1 MTLRERIR
9 AAQTRTEAIGADER
23 QGRRGIVKVRA
34 KRAVL
39 ERVGFEEVARIA
51 AAEAPDRARD
61 ELRPVV
67 EAVLNADFDDVASG
81 SEPPLPPRSST
92 MWWAWVRC
100 SRFSRT
106 TR

>member
-67 EAVLNADFDDVASG
+67 EAVLNADFDDVGQRERAALAA
-81 SEPPLPPRSST
+81 EIIDD
-92 MWWAWVRC
+92 V
-100 SRFSRT
+100 
-106 TR
+106 